1 MRHVPIKSNE
11 QMLPITEKDISKQ
24 IGRSIKSPIRI
35 SNLNNL
41 GIDQSAFLK
50 KFTPLFEELAWDEY
64 DPRRL
69 RVEFLKKIF
78 PKQKETIHQHF
89 KAYYTGQK
97 KWSIFKKWTNQLSP
111 AQLNKLKDIQPW
123 RRRSVAKFHIQQTKQ
138 GFSLQRIPVPQFAQ
152 AVDDAD
158 FRSWPRIFQEA
169 PPAHVENSLF
179 HQFLLQIFR
188 QAQSVEPVIE
198 KAHITAHFM
207 SVKATS
213 DTPGDNSPEGAH
225 EDGAAYIVS
234 ALVINR
240 FNVSGGETQILEKR
254 RGGKKEIILRRILQ
268 PGEFAF
274 QADTGEEKVFGNDL
288 WHHVTPFHKTDK
300 KKGDGWRDIIGLDL
314 VIKM

>member
-1 MRHVPIKSNE
+1 MKKTDYTT
-11 QMLPITEKDISKQ
+11 LPITEKDISKQ

-35 SNLNNL
+35 NNLHNL
-41 GIDQSAFLK
+41 GIDQTAFLH
-50 KFTPLFEELAWDEY
+50 KFSPLFEELSWDEY

-69 RVEFLKKIF
+69 RVAFLTKVF
-78 PKQKETIHQHF
+78 PKQKAAIHQHF
-89 KAYYTGQK
+89 KAYYTGQT
-97 KWSIFKKWTNQLSP
+97 KWSVFKKWTSQLSP
-111 AQLNKLKDIQPW
+111 TQQKKLKTIQPW
-123 RRRSVAKFHIQQTKQ
+123 RRRSVAKFHLQQTQK

-152 AVDDAD
+152 AVDDTD
-158 FRSWPRIFQEA
+158 VRSWPRVFQEA
-169 PPAHVENSLF
+169 PASHVENNLF

-188 QAQSVEPVIE
+188 QVQSVESTIE

-300 KKGDGWRDIIGLDL
+300 KKGDGWRDIIGLDV